1 MCGSR
6 FTALADKIT
15 KPSVAWVNIQIPLSF
30 DNNWSFSGSAVDNKI
45 FKISFLHFFNTQ
57 GCGTR
62 YAIVHPPE
70 APANFFIGYYAA
82 DFIAYFIAIFFIC
95 VVIRNA

>member
-1 MCGSR
+1 
-6 FTALADKIT
+6 
-15 KPSVAWVNIQIPLSF
+15 VARVNIQIPLSF
-30 DNNWSFSGSAVDNKI
+30 DNNWNCSGSAVDIRFLKSAFFI
-45 FKISFLHFFNTQ
+45 FFYTQ

-70 APANFFIGYYAA
+70 APANFVIGYYAA

-95 VVIRNA
+95 AVIRNA